1 MTDAATQAAAEALD
15 WRNHVFLYAD
25 DDALQYHCRWNA
37 NGDPDRLRLWQLH
50 YAGVAV
56 AAARPIIEAELRD
69 AIRRRYETNTCDC
82 GHDRSAHHS
91 GDLGDCSDCPYGT
104 CVAPYDKGL
113 MWDRRHGLRDEAEV
127 RERIAAD
134 IEAEAQKIRAEYQ
147 RGLHYYGSAVEP
159 GSRDPWAEGSMDGL
173 ALAARIARGGAS

>member
-56 AAARPIIEAELRD
+56 AAARPIIEAEVRD
-69 AIRRRYETNTCDC
+69 AI
-82 GHDRSAHHS
+82 A
-91 GDLGDCSDCPYGT
+91 
-104 CVAPYDKGL
+104 
-113 MWDRRHGLRDEAEV
+113 AE
-127 RERIAAD
+127 
-134 IEAEAQKIRAEYQ
+134 IEAKAA
-147 RGLHYYGSAVEP
+147 GSKQLWQLIYV
-159 GSRDPWAEGSMDGL
+159 RD
-173 ALAARIARGGAS
+173 RIARGGTS